1 MFVLQS
7 SFISALTS
15 YLTKL
20 CFYVAEH
27 SPPEPYDPK
36 VDPALKGILDEF
48 KIVNAAIDETVD
60 KLLNEAAK
68 KVLIEDD

>member
-1 MFVLQS
+1 M
-7 SFISALTS
+7 
-15 YLTKL
+15 
-20 CFYVAEH
+20 FYVAEH

-60 KLLNEAAK
+60 KLLNEAAE